1 MTRQKL
7 TQFIQ
12 SMILDRVEGFFF
24 ILDQA
29 FSEKD
34 LNHIFDLKAIVNVF
48 SYGKKRMLILYAIIA
63 FSHVRK
69 TASFQTRIFLST
81 VTLQFLYHFR
91 CPGCP
96 LLFNK
101 VLFTQIFK

>member
-1 MTRQKL
+1 MQT
-7 TQFIQ
+7 
-12 SMILDRVEGFFF
+12 
-24 ILDQA
+24 
-29 FSEKD
+29 
-34 LNHIFDLKAIVNVF
+34 
-48 SYGKKRMLILYAIIA
+48 IIA

-91 CPGCP
+91 GPGCP

-101 VLFTQIFK
+101 VLFTQEIFK